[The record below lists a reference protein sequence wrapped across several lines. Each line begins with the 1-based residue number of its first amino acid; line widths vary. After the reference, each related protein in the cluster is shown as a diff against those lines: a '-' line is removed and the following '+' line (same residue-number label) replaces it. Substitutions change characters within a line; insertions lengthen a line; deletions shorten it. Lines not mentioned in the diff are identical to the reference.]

1 MALTAILI
9 ITIAFP
15 VVIAIMIWIWS
26 KSIRN
31 KQRGLQKEN
40 EQIKSE
46 DNRKAKVIEKLYNI
60 KGTQESIIEKLN
72 KLI

>member
-26 KSIRN
+26 KSIKN

-46 DNRKAKVIEKLYNI
+46 ANRKAKVIEKLYNI

-72 KLI
+72 RLI